1 MHKKSMDK
9 RLKVLTEKGMK
20 DKITLLKKRTI
31 DEKTVSGDETKEK
44 ERKP

>member
-1 MHKKSMDK
+1 MDK

-20 DKITLLKKRTI
+20 DKISLLKKRTI